1 LRGSL
6 YSPGDEL
13 TIGYLLRSSIS
24 ARREALLCARALIFA
39 KIITK
44 EEMNGNGS
52 DYPHTRNEYET
63 IRLVRPL
70 SLTDCQELFFRTRSL
85 STMEAA
91 AVVREHVAATPP
103 LN

>member
-1 LRGSL
+1 MATR
-6 YSPGDEL
+6 
-13 TIGYLLRSSIS
+13 RSWHFSDSEDNFVCFFLPPI
-24 ARREALLCARALIFA
+24 AFDARALIFA

-52 DYPHTRNEYET
+52 DFPHTRNEYET

-70 SLTDCQELFFRTRSL
+70 SLTDCQDLFFRTKSL
-85 STMEAA
+85 STIEAA
-91 AVVREHVAATPP
+91 AVVREHVAGAAV